1 MQDAVHLTGDG
12 APLDE
17 ARAAAPA
24 QQQQRPGLMAAAQQ
38 GAAPPDA
45 DSPTLPT
52 PEEQKLYDLTV
63 TNGLKLMAA
72 PKSIPAILRL
82 LEGEGDPVEGLAQAA
97 SSVVMRLVTSL
108 AQAGKRITPEVTYH
122 ASVEL
127 FEELADMSTR
137 AGIHDFREDADGLQT
152 ALLRA
157 ISMTGQWMKSVGLV
171 NEQQGAAEMAAFEQ
185 ADQSGELEQKLRT
198 LIERERGGGRGTA
211 EPQQRR
217 GMMPGAQ
224 QQEVL

>member
-24 QQQQRPGLMAAAQQ
+24 QQRPGLMAAAQQ

-52 PEEQKLYDLTV
+52 PEEQRLYDLTV
-63 TNGLKLMAA
+63 TNGLKLMGA

-108 AQAGKRITPEVTYH
+108 AQAGKRITPDVTYH
-122 ASVEL
+122 AGVEL
-127 FEELADMSTR
+127 FEELADMATR

-152 ALLRA
+152 ALLKS
-157 ISMTGQWMKSVGLV
+157 ISMTGQSMRAHGLV
-171 NEQQGAAEMAAFEQ
+171 NEQQGRAEMAAFEQ
-185 ADQSGELEQKLRT
+185 ADESGDFERRLRT
-198 LIERERGGGRGTA
+198 LIQRERAGGRSEA
-211 EPQQRR
+211 EQRPQRR
-217 GMMPGAQ
+217 GMMPGTQ
-224 QQEVL
+224 PQEML